1 MRQTADERF
10 AIALARYIA
19 SLVRGQVRAPDGKKG
34 MNLSDVELLVGI
46 AVERALQVGEDI
58 DLFHT
63 EDLGDVISVVLHEHP
78 TE

>member
-10 AIALARYIA
+10 RNRARA
-19 SLVRGQVRAPDGKKG
+19 VHREPGTRTSRAPDGKKG

-46 AVERALQVGEDI
+46 AVERALQVGR
-58 DLFHT
+58 T
-63 EDLGDVISVVLHEHP
+63 STCSTRRPWDVISVVLHEHP